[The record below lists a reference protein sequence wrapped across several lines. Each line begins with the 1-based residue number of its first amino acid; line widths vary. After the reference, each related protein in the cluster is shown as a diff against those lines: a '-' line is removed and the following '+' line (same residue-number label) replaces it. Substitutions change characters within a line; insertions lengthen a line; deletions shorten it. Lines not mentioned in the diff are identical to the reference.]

1 MSPVDAPRFEF
12 RVWSPS
18 EETRSRLRSR
28 GRHTGRSVARDC
40 YVLAFQ
46 PGVNAKIRG
55 KDLQIKRLIDRRA
68 GLERWRP
75 EWESRA
81 PFTPEVMIRL
91 FGELGLEALSPTGS
105 RSISV
110 DQLVAELHRQDHL
123 DAAWVTKEREFLEVG
138 DVSAEVTELTIDAHS
153 LRLSTM
159 AIEGTDPD
167 AVIEERM
174 QLAMEGME
182 NIAVHRAVREAVRG
196 RGHGD

>member
-1 MSPVDAPRFEF
+1 MSPFDDPRFEF
-12 RVWSPS
+12 RVWSPAD
-18 EETRSRLRSR
+18 EIRARLRSR

-46 PGVNAKIRG
+46 PDVNAKIRG
-55 KDLQIKRLIDRRA
+55 EDLEIKHLIDRQA

-81 PFTPEVMIRL
+81 PFTPAVTERL
-91 FGELGLEALSPTGS
+91 FAELGLEAPSSTIS

-110 DQLVAELHRQDHL
+110 DRLVAELHRHDHL
-123 DAAWVTKEREFLEVG
+123 DTAWVTKDREFFDVG
-138 DVSAEVTELTIDAHS
+138 GVSAEVTELTIDHHA
-153 LRLSTM
+153 LRLSTI

-167 AVIEERM
+167 AVIAERSVLGM
-174 QLAMEGME
+174 DGME

-196 RGHGD
+196 RGDGD